1 VKSTRRQFV
10 VGCSAA
16 VAAMAGTRLS
26 MAAFATEASAGDAL
40 VVVFLRGGMD
50 GLSLLAPMDG
60 PDRAHYVAARP
71 TLALPAA
78 GSQALL
84 PLAPPF
90 GLSPA
95 AAELYPL
102 YQDGR
107 VAFVLACGL
116 NHDTRSHFDAQ
127 EFMELGTPGVRSTA
141 TGWLTRHLKSTTP
154 AGGPVLIPTLAVGG
168 SQPASLRGD
177 WGTVAMTS
185 PDHFNLDTGPWRWR
199 DAQRATLR
207 RLCSGGGAAVFTAG
221 NRALDAVDIVEAML
235 GEPGPPANG
244 VQYPETEMGRQFRLI
259 ASLIKQDLG
268 LRVAT
273 VDVGGWDTH
282 VAQAWAPAEGW
293 FPTLLGELS
302 ASLAALYQ
310 DLDGSQAD
318 ALSRRLTV
326 VVLSEF
332 GRRVRE
338 NADRGTD
345 HGHGNVML
353 LLGGNV
359 VGGVHGRWPGLAP
372 EQLYDGADLAITTDY
387 RQVLAEVLVRR
398 LGNPHLSEVF
408 PGLVAYAPL
417 GVVRGTDLPVD

>member
-1 VKSTRRQFV
+1 MTSTRREFM

-26 MAAFATEASAGDAL
+26 LAAFAADASEGDVL

-71 TLALPAA
+71 ELALPAPSA
-78 GSQALL
+78 QAMS

-95 AAELYPL
+95 AAPLYPL
-102 YQDGR
+102 YQSGK
-107 VAFVLACGL
+107 VAFVPASGL
-116 NHDTRSHFDAQ
+116 VHDTRSHFDAQ
-127 EFMELGTPGVRSTA
+127 EYMELGTPGVRSTGS
-141 TGWLTRHLKSTTP
+141 GWLTRHLATASP
-154 AGGPVLIPTLAVGG
+154 AGVTALIPTLAVGN
-168 SQPASLRGD
+168 SQPTSLRGQ

-185 PDHFNLDTGPWRWR
+185 PDHFNLDTGPWWWR
-199 DAQRATLR
+199 DVQRATLR
-207 RLCSGGGAAVFTAG
+207 RLYSAGGGAVFTAG
-221 NRALDAVDIVEAML
+221 NAALDAVDMVEAMVA
-235 GEPGPPANG
+235 EPAPPAG
-244 VQYPETEMGRQFRLI
+244 GAAYPETEMGRQFHLV

-282 VAQAWAPAEGW
+282 VAQAWAPTEGW
-293 FPTLLGELS
+293 FPSLVRELS
-302 ASLAALYQ
+302 TSLAALYT
-310 DLDGSQAD
+310 DLDGSPAG
-318 ALSRRLTV
+318 AWSNRLTV

-332 GRRVRE
+332 GRRVRD

-345 HGHGNVML
+345 HGHGNVL
-353 LLGGNV
+353 VLLGGNV

-372 EQLYDGADLAITTDY
+372 EQLYDGADVAITTDY
-387 RQVLAEVLVRR
+387 RTAAAGCRSLWYSPAQPM
-398 LGNPHLSEVF
+398 G
-408 PGLVAYAPL
+408 
-417 GVVRGTDLPVD
+417 